1 MIDGRAR
8 AVRGVVLDG
17 LLAVVLAA
25 VSLYV
30 GWRGAGSS
38 WPRTGITAQVLVVT
52 VGATLPLAVRRRA
65 PAVVW
70 YVVTAFQVLRLV
82 LGLPAMVVQWGLHV
96 ATYTVAAWAGMRS
109 RRAVAATLVVLV
121 GVGALDGGDPL
132 SPLMLTA
139 ILSGL
144 AAWLLGIAVK
154 AVRANVA
161 LLAERAE
168 LWAEAVLA
176 SERLAIARELHDVV
190 AHHMGLAVVRAE
202 AGRIAAERDPA
213 TAGPALRAVAEDA
226 RHALAETRRLVGA
239 WRAPGAALDQ
249 PAALDQ
255 LDPLLERARSAGL
268 DVWPSVEGDL
278 STLPAGVGAA
288 GYRIVREALSNVVR
302 HAVAATRVEVRV
314 CRRPDALHVSIV
326 DNGTVVAGSGVG
338 HGLVG
343 IRERVA
349 LYGGTAEA
357 GPRPGGGFAVTAT
370 LPIGPLA

>member
-1 MIDGRAR
+1 M
-8 AVRGVVLDG
+8 RGVVLDG

-82 LGLPAMVVQWGLHV
+82 FGLPAMVVQWGLHV

-168 LWAEAVLA
+168 LRAEAVLA